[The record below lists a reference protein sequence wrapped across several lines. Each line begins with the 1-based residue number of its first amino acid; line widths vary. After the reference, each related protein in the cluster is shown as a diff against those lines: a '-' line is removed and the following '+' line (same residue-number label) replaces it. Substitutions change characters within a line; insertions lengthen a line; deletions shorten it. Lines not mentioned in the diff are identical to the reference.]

1 MQLLKLLYIM
11 TKRQVAIIFGVLVAL
26 FYAINFSSAKEVTPE
41 HVGPF
46 GLTWYRVIFTC
57 AIFWIISL
65 FAGPKEK
72 VPFKELP
79 LIALAAFCGVGFNMI
94 TFMWGLSLTTPITAS
109 VLMVTTPI
117 IVALMSAIFLKER
130 LHFWKV
136 VGIGLGFSGATLLI
150 LLSST
155 PNLIATDPVTGN
167 FLIFLNCVS
176 YSFYILLAKK
186 LTKKYNVFT
195 LMKWLYLF
203 GVLFIT
209 PFGIQQGLEFDVSEA
224 STYVILNIVYVVLFA
239 TFGTYMLNIIAIRTL
254 SPSVVAVFVYLQPLL
269 AALIAVGLGTD
280 QLTWTK
286 AGVGFLIFLGV
297 YLTGRK
303 PERKPDIN

>member
-1 MQLLKLLYIM
+1 M
-11 TKRQVAIIFGVLVAL
+11 TKRQVAIMCGTLVAL

-41 HVGPF
+41 YVGPF

-57 AIFWIISL
+57 AIFWTISL
-65 FAGPKEK
+65 FAGPREK

-94 TFMWGLSLTTPITAS
+94 TFMWGLSLTTPISAS

-117 IVALMSAIFLKER
+117 IVAVLSAIFFKEH
-130 LHFWKV
+130 LHFWEIF
-136 VGIGLGFSGATLLI
+136 GIALGFSGAALLI
-150 LLSST
+150 FLAST
-155 PNLIATDPVTGN
+155 PNQVGEDPVMGN
-167 FLIFLNCVS
+167 ILIFLNAVS

-186 LTKKYNVFT
+186 LTKKYHVFT

-209 PFGIQQGLEFDVSEA
+209 PFGIQEGLAFEAGEA
-224 STYVILNIVYVVLFA
+224 SNFVLLNIAYVILFA

-254 SPSVVAVFVYLQPLL
+254 KPSVVAVFVYLQPLL

-280 QLTWTK
+280 QMTWTK
-286 AGVGFLIFLGV
+286 AGAGLLIFIGV
-297 YLTGRK
+297 YLAGKKKRSKGDSKLLTT
-303 PERKPDIN
+303 